1 MKNNANGNIICS
13 SDKNLK
19 ENIMDLKTE
28 DTISVNK
35 VESIKLK
42 SFSFK
47 DEPNRRVYGVIAQ
60 DVQEAVLDD
69 LVYTKEDGTL
79 AVDYTSLLI
88 LKVAQLERYLST
100 AKVAIENSKNAKEKA
115 IELEKK
121 IEELEKKLDNK

>member
-19 ENIMDLKTE
+19 EHILDLKTE
-28 DTISVNK
+28 DAISVNK

-42 SFSFK
+42 SFNFK

-100 AKVAIENSKNAKEKA
+100 AKVAIENSKNAREKV

-121 IEELEKKLDNK
+121 IEELEKKLENK

>member
-1 MKNNANGNIICS
+1 
-13 SDKNLK
+13 
-19 ENIMDLKTE
+19 MDLKTE